1 MTAANTALAAESV
14 TAMGS
19 KTDLLQAPPS
29 RSGAGNN
36 PPGSAGGGGSSVA
49 GSDDYAQFPIMTDA
63 EFKKMRMKVQ
73 NTRIALSK
81 QGARFELPIDM
92 KSLENQSPAD
102 YLVRCCHVTKRRE
115 NLYKKHFSNHDKD
128 KDSKLNLKVRKLQ

>member
-49 GSDDYAQFPIMTDA
+49 GSDDYAQ
-63 EFKKMRMKVQ
+63 KMRMKVQ